1 MASDLDDL
9 LKGFIAVIDGL
20 KRQMNDKV
28 DRIVESYVG
37 KFQQYNISVD
47 SLLGRASDTLQK
59 LEAENQTNA
68 LKMSTLDPLSR
79 DIQLMKLK
87 RENAIRSEEI
97 LTQVKTEIDSERL
110 LEKFQQFK
118 AILSSEQSIYDD
130 KTAEKLYRQL
140 VTDLDHDIKAK
151 PTLTNLSIVRDPFE
165 NRNLETEANNHSRYI
180 LNNIALCKLI
190 QARVS

>member
-1 MASDLDDL
+1 VASDLDDL

-59 LEAENQTNA
+59 LEVENQTNA

-151 PTLTNLSIVRDPFE
+151 PILTNLSIVRDPFE
-165 NRNLETEANNHSRYI
+165 NRNLETEANSHSRYI